1 MMDCISPKYRMKLL
15 EQIKQAIWNEY
26 ASYEKA
32 ALYISQWH
40 VRDEWTE
47 NFSILRNSKGIDVL
61 QTLNNIDNET
71 LIKIAIDLGIETPDF
86 IPSVPLFRNK
96 IKAEYPTAS
105 ATFEK
110 AIKAIETDPDTAIG
124 LANSALESIV
134 KEILRHPYIHSN
146 KDVKKDTLH
155 SLVCSLLKVFKL
167 FPGENMPTE
176 FNTIGSSLISI
187 AKSIE
192 GVRSERT
199 NFHGK
204 CNDDVVISD
213 SMYAYMVV
221 NSVTTV
227 GLFLDS
233 FFKKY
238 IKDTSI
244 EAEEQVVDDLPF

>member
-1 MMDCISPKYRMKLL
+1 ML
-15 EQIKQAIWNEY
+15 
-26 ASYEKA
+26 
-32 ALYISQWH
+32 
-40 VRDEWTE
+40 
-47 NFSILRNSKGIDVL
+47 
-61 QTLNNIDNET
+61 
-71 LIKIAIDLGIETPDF
+71 
-86 IPSVPLFRNK
+86 
-96 IKAEYPTAS
+96 
-105 ATFEK
+105 
-110 AIKAIETDPDTAIG
+110 KAIETDPDTAIG

-134 KEILRHPYIHSN
+134 KEILRHPYIQSN

-244 EAEEQVVDDLPF
+244 ETEEQIVDDLPF

>member
-32 ALYISQWH
+32 ELYISQWH

-176 FNTIGSSLISI
+176 FKTIGSSLISI

-192 GVRSERT
+192 DVRSERT

-204 CNDDVVISD
+204 CNDDIVISD

-238 IKDTSI
+238 IKDTSN
-244 EAEEQVVDDLPF
+244 ETEEQIVDDLPF